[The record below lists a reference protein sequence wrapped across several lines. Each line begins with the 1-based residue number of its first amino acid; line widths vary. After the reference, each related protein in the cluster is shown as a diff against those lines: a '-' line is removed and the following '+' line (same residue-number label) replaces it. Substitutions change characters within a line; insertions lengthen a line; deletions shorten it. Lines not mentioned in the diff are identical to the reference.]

1 MADVEKNVKKRMF
14 QSTSCAVDLEICIDL
29 IRLFERNMVKA
40 VFVLDQLVQ
49 NNNYVEQN
57 GNWKFSHEVY
67 CFLLDE
73 TLE

>member
-40 VFVLDQLVQ
+40 VFVLDQLV
-49 NNNYVEQN
+49 
-57 GNWKFSHEVY
+57 
-67 CFLLDE
+67 
-73 TLE
+73 